1 MTLNN
6 NNVKTVLPATGS
18 GSPAN
23 TAQDQKSYK
32 QELKN
37 RINTLKLLQKD
48 TQKNLSAAQ
57 KELTKLSTQKA
68 PKTAFKTQKKEL
80 NIVKK
85 KNSKNK

>member
-23 TAQDQKSYK
+23 TVDQKSYK

-37 RINTLKLLQKD
+37 RIITLKAQQKEL
-48 TQKNLSAAQ
+48 TKNLSAAQ
-57 KELTKLSTQKA
+57 KELTKVSAVKVNKA
-68 PKTAFKTQKKEL
+68 PKTVFKKKSL
-80 NIVKK
+80 QIVKK